1 MIEIT
6 AQKKYG
12 ERVVLDVEKLRFVEG
27 EVYAIIGTNGSGKST
42 LLEAI
47 AGTLKFKGSVRGVEG
62 KDVAYMPQKSY
73 AFSMSVLS
81 NVTAP
86 CPLFRLPAERAKAKR
101 SLKQMGLHHLAR
113 KNASRLSGGETQR
126 VALARMLVAPHDYL
140 ILDEPSASMDVES
153 TLISEEVLKDY
164 LERTGCALI
173 FATHSMA
180 QARRLSDKVVFMD
193 GGKVIEMG
201 YTDEVLDNPKDDRT
215 KAFLDNFAR

>member
-12 ERVVLDVEKLRFVEG
+12 DRVVLSVEKLSFERG
-27 EVYAIIGTNGSGKST
+27 RVYALVGVNGSGKST
-42 LLEAI
+42 LLQALAKVI
-47 AGTLKFKGSVRGVEG
+47 DFKGEVKGLTG
-62 KDVAYMPQKSY
+62 KDLCYMPQKSY

-86 CPLFRLPAERAKAKR
+86 CKVKNLLSERAKAKR
-101 SLKQMGLHHLAR
+101 LLKDMGLDHLAM

-126 VALARMLVAPHDYL
+126 VALARVMVVPHDVL
-140 ILDEPSASMDVES
+140 LLDEPSASMDMES
-153 TLISEEVLKDY
+153 TLISEEVIKDY
-164 LERTGCALI
+164 LERTGCTLI

-180 QARRLSDKVVFMD
+180 QARRLADEIVVLD
-193 GGKVIEMG
+193 GGKVIERG
-201 YTDEVLDNPKDDRT
+201 YVDEVLDNPQNDRT